1 MATAAQ
7 RPVRSSGQESQTGE
21 LDELHR
27 QSKKARSR
35 FEPQWFLN
43 VAYYNGDQWVKYDGG
58 RLYEPAL
65 EPWRLKPVD
74 NRIQGVVRTEIAKM
88 TKTRPDFAV
97 TPTAADEEDIRA
109 ANMGERVLDWLWKE
123 LDLTRKMRAG
133 LLWSRICGG
142 GFWKVCWDPTKGD
155 MVEVLANL
163 DTGQVLKDSN
173 QRPMAMHRLGDN
185 FDLDSFQETVG
196 QPVGKKA
203 IARGDVAVEVRT
215 PFELFPDPL
224 TGEEGLSSAEWVIEE
239 VVQSEEY
246 VRRRFGADIE
256 ADTDAINGIAESR
269 MPVPGTAGAAG
280 EPAKGVK
287 VRELWARPSSKFAK
301 GRHVVWVKDR
311 VLQEDHNPYPWLPY
325 IMFRGIPTPGRFWPG
340 SVTEQLISPQT
351 ELNKRK
357 AQIGENAARIG
368 NPPLVRSSASDFEWQ
383 GLPGEEIVFQDT
395 GTPAA
400 MPQFMQVPELP
411 GYIREDVQ
419 RIEASIQDISGQHEV
434 TQGSVP
440 SGVTAASAINLLQEQ
455 DDTRLGPDIG
465 DMEVALGE
473 AGTRLLELVH
483 WYYTDARIVR
493 NAGEDGAWDIFDF
506 RGAMLKGNTQV
517 NVQAGS
523 AMPRSRAAKQAAMTE
538 LMNLVIQ
545 YGVQVDQRS
554 LRKFFQEYEVGGLER
569 LFADIDVDENQVN
582 RENRV
587 MSMGQNLNI
596 NASYDNHGFHID
608 GHNEFRKSARFE
620 ALPEQVKMIFE
631 AHVQQH
637 QASFP
642 TPTPEIP
649 GQPPVGGQN
658 GGGPAAG
665 VSGASLAPGR
675 P

>member
-1 MATAAQ
+1 MASAVR
-7 RPVRSSGQESQTGE
+7 RPGSSTGQDSATSE

-27 QSKKARSR
+27 RSKKARSR

-43 VAYYNGDQWVKYDGG
+43 CAYYNGDQWMKFDGG
-58 RLYEPAL
+58 RLYQPSL
-65 EPWRLKPVD
+65 EAWRLKPVD
-74 NRIQGVVRTEIAKM
+74 NRIQPVVRTEIAKM

-97 TPTAADEEDIRA
+97 TPTASDEEDIRA
-109 ANMGERVLDWLWKE
+109 AAMGERVLDWLWKE
-123 LDLTRKMRAG
+123 LDLTRKLRAG
-133 LLWSRICGG
+133 LLWSRICGA

-163 DTGQVLKDSN
+163 GTGQVLKDSN
-173 QRPMAMHRLGDN
+173 NRPMALHRLGED
-185 FDLDSFQETVG
+185 FDPASLGEN
-196 QPVGKKA
+196 VGKKQ
-203 IARGDVAVEVRT
+203 ISRGDVAVEVRT
-215 PFELFPDPL
+215 PFETFPDPL
-224 TGEEGLSSAEWVIEE
+224 AGEEGLSAAEWLIEE

-246 VRRRFGADIE
+246 VLRRFNTEVE

-269 MPVPGTAGAAG
+269 MPAPGLAAAAG
-280 EPAKGVK
+280 ETAKGVK
-287 VRELWARPSSKFAK
+287 VRELWALPSSKFPQ

-311 VLQEDHNPYPWLPY
+311 VLQEEANPYPWLPY
-325 IMFRGIPTPGRFWPG
+325 IMFRGIPVPGRFWPG

-400 MPQFMQVPELP
+400 MPQFMAVPELP

-473 AGTRLLELVH
+473 GGTYLLELVH
-483 WYYTDARIVR
+483 WYYSDARIVR

-517 NVQAGS
+517 SVQAGS

-569 LFADIDVDENQVN
+569 LFADIDVDEKQVN
-582 RENRV
+582 RENRI
-587 MSMGQNLNI
+587 MSQGNDPGVND
-596 NASYDNHGFHID
+596 YDNHGFHIE

-620 ALPEQVKMIFE
+620 AMPPQIKVIFE
-631 AHVQQH
+631 QHVQQH
-637 QASFP
+637 QAMFP

-649 GQPPVGGQN
+649 PGPGQGAPQN
-658 GGGPAAG
+658 GGGPPPG
-665 VSGASLAPGR
+665 VSGAPLAPQA